1 MIESIDFNVIV
12 KDLILKPKNET
23 FLYSKKKIMKT
34 LDVNFDV
41 LAIRLQIHELNWQF
55 KWQFAF
61 LISQLP
67 NYVLWCL
74 KWFQPSLLQSW
85 KDQNDETENWLH
97 LQRNKSMFVDTIFSS
112 LYPMRNWQCG
122 EAAFLLPLWT
132 REITL

>member
-1 MIESIDFNVIV
+1 MG
-12 KDLILKPKNET
+12 
-23 FLYSKKKIMKT
+23 IMLGPIFMGVSHTWK
-34 LDVNFDV
+34 LPFMYWNQQMADYY
-41 LAIRLQIHELNWQF
+41 AGHCRLQIHELNWQF

-61 LISQLP
+61 LIPQLP

-85 KDQNDETENWLH
+85 KDQNDEIETL
-97 LQRNKSMFVDTIFSS
+97 LYFKRNKNMFVDTIFSS